1 MGKSTITL
9 LISKELWR
17 NIAQGRLS
25 ITQLFKYESE
35 EVNSSEAKILIQV
48 TSPYIHFITHLRPS

>member
-17 NIAQGRLS
+17 NIAQGHLS

-35 EVNSSEAKILIQV
+35 EVNSSEGKILIQV
-48 TSPYIHFITHLRPS
+48 TSPYIHFITHLKPS